1 MKTKLLLTMTLLLLG
16 LLPGRGQ
23 TNEVTVDGLTFK
35 IENGEAALVFGHG
48 YNPQSH
54 YVLPA
59 KKIVIPEKV
68 CGCNVTTINFG
79 LYCDTLVIPKTVRT
93 IDIKNEMGPDEK
105 YGVNRFVDCKV
116 ENPGSSTKFRLY
128 DLLSTD
134 GSLDVDT
141 YDFWI
146 KVPKGC
152 ESNYSSAVSDYSD
165 DYMIFSEEKQKDGVV
180 YRVNHFSHTAI
191 IAGYT
196 AEFATGAGV
205 RFNISNSFTDE
216 SGMLFD
222 VTGIDMVPNVETLIL
237 PASDKLQFL
246 RLFSSTYNGN
256 LRALKNLI
264 IQKGLKRLYG
274 DDESETRL
282 STLVIYSTDNFY
294 MTPLR
299 ADKVY
304 CYHGTYDSFPPG
316 YYSEWNTALY
326 VPPTELSSFQ
336 QHFDNVYPIPEE
348 KKVFESWLCPGLKI
362 RIDEYLGF
370 AGAWEEEAA
379 WVTGYDSELPENVII
394 PSTWAGLKVRGIDEN
409 AFMDCNTIKSVTFP
423 STFLEFRD
431 NAFKN
436 CTSLE
441 SVYFSDPEDPDKTD
455 IPPIINVLTGAF
467 EGCTSLKE
475 LRNKESNTLPNLQI
489 QDRAFYGTTALQSL
503 DDVQIIEY
511 IGRYAFA
518 NSSLKSLVL
527 HNVEKIPHYPVTDH
541 LTIDEGAFS
550 NSQIQRFSLTLES
563 DESTFDLGKN
573 AFSECNRL
581 MEFEYKGSGLRIGEM
596 AFVQCSKLKRIS
608 ITEPIISIGDY
619 AFESCSSLENVN
631 LCPKIDYNSTSTIM
645 GEGIFGNCVNLKKL
659 ALPFTAV
666 ISKTY
671 TIGHNLSKLEELI
684 MPYFLAYY
692 SGSSI
697 PVWAFHGLNWS
708 ADYKI
713 VSHNPTPFPD
723 NAFAYETYQNITLK
737 VPSNSIS
744 EYRECEGWRNF
755 VHIEAIS
762 DEDYYK
768 VMINDVEYSL
778 NPNTWT
784 ATVTG
789 YNQEFVGYYVD
800 FIPQYTTRYI
810 YEDVPWYNSDGTL
823 GGYVYSIVGT
833 ETIQTGY
840 MEVET
845 PLYNTYESLTLEP
858 LINWNGST
866 YTVKKI
872 ADEAFKDCQILKQ
885 LTIPSGYVSIGKN
898 AFTGSSL
905 EEVYLNCKLDYMN
918 DDEIWTGEDGTVST
932 APFFQCDKLTKAT
945 VLSNTY
951 SIPDYLF
958 YGASALKDVSLNMNT
973 QIIGYAAFAYSGI
986 ESIQLPD
993 NVTYIYSSAFK
1004 NSQLKEIGLPQESL
1018 ISMSPQCFSGTP
1030 LKELY
1035 IPSSMQLIGDNDY
1048 SFLDGA
1054 DSLRR
1059 VVFAEDLQ
1067 IRVLTG
1073 FANKS
1078 KLEEVVLPSSVQG
1091 IGMYAFKNCTSLV
1104 SVNLPEGLKSI
1115 YDGAF
1120 QMCSSLEEIK
1130 FPSTLESIQKYA
1142 FEGTHLQSLSLPE
1155 NLDYVGFNA
1164 FAVVL
1169 DDENKTNY
1177 DHVIT
1182 YAPVPPERWR
1192 SKLVMIPNGIA
1203 VPPLYVPLGCRD
1215 AYVEAWGDEFTDIRE
1230 FKGSEFIVSSEETT
1244 TARGATV
1251 KIPVDMFNV
1260 NEAVGVMFDVS
1271 MPKGVELAK
1280 NNSGNYIATL
1290 ADRTTDHQI
1299 IINKL
1304 SNGEYRFIVLSL
1316 TSQPISG
1323 YDGNLLTMTLNV
1335 SPTASAGDFE
1345 LLFHN
1350 TQVVAYSGNTVCEMT
1365 PGDGTSPFIILDEV
1379 VGNVDASSD
1388 NKITL
1393 LDVIVLLR
1401 HINRIQLIEPLNMA
1415 VTDVMSDGVIDLL
1428 DALQLLKILSE
1439 QPSGANTS
1447 VFDGEAVVEA
1457 APVSGG
1463 IDISVSSETCTALSM
1478 DITLP
1483 EGVTLDGVALDA
1495 SRRADHSVRLTD
1507 LGGGRYRAIVWSAS
1521 SADLK
1526 GTSGCLLHLETSMT
1540 PTTVRIDGIEIGTN
1554 DLRLL
1559 SARPVDGYTT
1569 GIGTL
1574 TTGLA
1579 IGTDDGTL
1587 VVTSDRD
1594 ASVTVVGTDGRLVRR
1609 FNVGPG
1615 TSRHQGFAPG
1625 VYLVNGERV
1634 IIK

>member
-35 IENGEAALVFGHG
+35 IENGEAALVFGPAG
-48 YNPQSH
+48 YNPQSI
-54 YVLPA
+54 YVPDIRPA

-152 ESNYSSAVSDYSD
+152 ESNYSSVVSDDSD

-264 IQKGLKRLYG
+264 IPKGLKRLYG
-274 DDESETRL
+274 DDDSETRL
-282 STLVIYSTDNFY
+282 STLVTYSTDYFY
-294 MTPLR
+294 RNSLR

-304 CYHGTYDSFPPG
+304 CYNSTYESFPG
-316 YYSEWNTALY
+316 YFLEWNTALY
-326 VPPTELSSFQ
+326 VPSKKLSSFQ

-348 KKVFESWLCPGLKI
+348 KKVFESWLFPGLKI
-362 RIDEYLGF
+362 KIDEYHGF
-370 AGAWEEEAA
+370 FGADDHAV

-394 PSTWAGLKVRGIDEN
+394 PSTWAGYKVRCIDEN
-409 AFMDCNTIKSVTFP
+409 AFKDCNTIKSVTLP
-423 STFLEFRD
+423 STFLDFRD

-441 SVYFSDPEDPDKTD
+441 SVYFSDPEDPEKSD

-475 LRNKESNTLPNLQI
+475 LRNKESNTLPNLHVL
-489 QDRAFYGTTALQSL
+489 DSAFYGTTALQSL
-503 DDVQIIEY
+503 DEVQIFEY

-527 HNVEKIPHYPVTDH
+527 HNVENIPHYAVTDH

-596 AFVQCSKLKRIS
+596 AFEQCSKLKRIS

-619 AFESCSSLENVN
+619 AFENCSSLEIVN

-684 MPYFLAYY
+684 MPYFLANY

-845 PLYNTYESLTLEP
+845 PLYNTHEEMTLESS
-858 LINWNGST
+858 INWGGVN
-866 YTVKKI
+866 YMVKKI
-872 ADEAFKDCQILKQ
+872 ADEAFKDCQILKK
-885 LTIPSGYVSIGKN
+885 LIIPVSCTTGIGKN

-905 EEVYLNCKLDYMN
+905 EEVVLDGLNGPEN
-918 DDEIWTGEDGTVST
+918 NTFNWTVEVSAVGDTVCS
-932 APFFQCDKLTKAT
+932 APFYHCDKLKKVT
-945 VLSNTY
+945 LGNY
-951 SIPDYLF
+951 SFGIPSFLF
-958 YGASALKDVSLNMNT
+958 YGTPALKEVILPDNIYT
-973 QIIGYAAFAYSGI
+973 IGENAFAHSGI
-986 ESIQLPD
+986 ESIDLPGNLEHLENGAFANTRLKEIVLPD
-993 NVTYIYSSAFK
+993 NLAYIGRSCFRNTPLEKVNIGPNVLEIMDNAF
-1004 NSQLKEIGLPQESL
+1004 EGCESL
-1018 ISMSPQCFSGTP
+1018 AEVHLPDGLEKIGGFAFMACKS
-1030 LKELY
+1030 LKDIHFPAGLK
-1035 IPSSMQLIGDNDY
+1035 SIGDHAFSSTN
-1048 SFLDGA
+1048 
-1054 DSLRR
+1054 
-1059 VVFAEDLQ
+1059 LQ
-1067 IRVLTG
+1067 KLT
-1073 FANKS
+1073 
-1078 KLEEVVLPSSVQG
+1078 
-1091 IGMYAFKNCTSLV
+1091 
-1104 SVNLPEGLKSI
+1104 LPEGLEEVGS
-1115 YDGAF
+1115 
-1120 QMCSSLEEIK
+1120 MCFDVL
-1130 FPSTLESIQKYA
+1130 TDNNKY
-1142 FEGTHLQSLSLPE
+1142 F
-1155 NLDYVGFNA
+1155 DYIICN
-1164 FAVVL
+1164 
-1169 DDENKTNY
+1169 
-1177 DHVIT
+1177 
-1182 YAPVPPERWR
+1182 APVPPTRAD
-1192 SKLVMIPNGIA
+1192 KLIVYREDMYRPT
-1203 VPPLYVPLGCRD
+1203 LYVPQGCVN
-1215 AYVEAWGDEFTDIRE
+1215 AYYRAYWDDEFWDIRE
-1230 FKGSEFIVSSEETT
+1230 YRGSEFIVMGEEKE
-1244 TARGATV
+1244 TARGAKV
-1251 KIPVDMFNV
+1251 EVPVELFNV
-1260 NEAVGVMFDVS
+1260 TEAEGVMFDVTL
-1271 MPKGVELAK
+1271 PDGVELAK
-1280 NNSGNYIATL
+1280 NSSGQYLTTL
-1290 ADRTTDHQI
+1290 GNRTSDHQLI
-1299 IINKL
+1299 VNKL
-1304 SNGEYRFIVLSL
+1304 ANGDYRFIVVSLS
-1316 TSQPISG
+1316 SKPIWG
-1323 YDGNLLTMTLNV
+1323 YMGALLTMSLDV
-1335 SPTASAGDFE
+1335 STTATPGSFE
-1345 LLFHN
+1345 LLYHD
-1350 TQVVAYSGNTVCEMT
+1350 TQVVTKTEGPTADVLTEVT
-1365 PGDGTSPFIILDEV
+1365 LGTASSPFVILSEV
-1379 VGNVDASSD
+1379 VGNVDGSAD
-1388 NKITL
+1388 NRITL
-1393 LDVIVLLR
+1393 LDVITLLR
-1401 HINRIQLIEPLNMA
+1401 HINNIQPIYPLNMA